1 MSTPNSPFRHVFA
14 DRIACLGEEAE
25 FGSFGR
31 MVRLLQEVW
40 RQSGYVGERTE
51 RSLAGRDAA
60 EGLGLPVDMIERS

>member
-40 RQSGYVGERTE
+40 RQSDYVGE
-51 RSLAGRDAA
+51 GQNVHWRDVMQQK
-60 EGLGLPVDMIERS
+60 GWDYLLI